1 MRRGLLYV
9 LPLGILLPLV
19 LLYLDRSDTTP
30 HPATIAPPT
39 PARPVDPYDSI
50 RTDLSDYLWPTDAS
64 RAITSSFA
72 EYRRTHFHAGIDI
85 STNDRNGY
93 KTFASRDG
101 YISRITVDAE
111 GYGKMLYVRHPDG
124 YTTTYAHLQGF
135 APGIES
141 RVRAEQRKC
150 ESYTVDIT
158 CPPTEFPVRKGEV
171 IAFTGDTGTGSSH
184 LHFEIRDENM
194 NGVNPFLCPDFQVE
208 DNLPPTV
215 RRFAVIPLEP
225 GSTVDGFEQAR
236 IYTPRRSGTSGTISV
251 HGAVGF
257 GIQVRDKSN
266 GSRYG
271 HGLYRHQVLID
282 GQPVFDIR
290 IDRIPFSE
298 TQQIALYYD
307 QPLMSERRGRFER
320 LFVTVPSTIPFLRD
334 LPIGSGV
341 LRSSSLADGTH
352 TFALISSDFQ
362 GNRSRVDGTLL
373 VRNPPR
379 FTIGGTAD
387 SLLIRYQ
394 AEQTP
399 GILLSGTMHGQ
410 VGWTPLHVKLRA
422 TPQDNSIAISLA
434 DLKMDILRVAL
445 RTPGGTTSTPQFWVR
460 RHSPRKG
467 SLALFHELTNNRLL
481 FTVVSTE
488 IPDSPPR
495 LLLQEGTITRS
506 IPLVA
511 TDIRR
516 YSGWIEPLDTLGG
529 SRTATAEALF
539 DGQPVSSSTTIEL
552 YPIAP
557 GRQGRYR
564 FDDGRLV
571 LAFDSHSVYS
581 ATFVNPRSESRS
593 GELQYVLGPEGSVLR
608 DGLTVLVKTSLTV
621 DGLGLYAER
630 FGHWA
635 FLRAAQPGPNGY
647 VTARLR
653 RTMSDIAL
661 LTDTEPPSVGSL
673 RVQFPRPR
681 NPLISFR
688 FGDNLSG
695 VDYQELKTYIDGEF
709 VIPEIDGEHHRAT
722 IVTPEPLSRGTHRL
736 TIRLK
741 DNLGNAGVTERSF
754 SVR

>member
-19 LLYLDRSDTTP
+19 LLNFDRSDTTP
-30 HPATIAPPT
+30 HPATISPPL
-39 PARPVDPYDSI
+39 PAHPVDPYDSI

-93 KTFASRDG
+93 NTFASRDG

-111 GYGKMLYVRHPDG
+111 GYGKMLFVRHPDG
-124 YTTTYAHLQGF
+124 YTTTYAHLQSF
-135 APGIES
+135 APDIES
-141 RVRAEQRKC
+141 RVRTEQLKR
-150 ESYTVDIT
+150 ESYEVDIT

-171 IAFTGDTGTGSSH
+171 IAFTGETGTGTSH

-194 NGVNPFLCPDFQVE
+194 NGVNPFLCRDFQIE
-208 DNLPPTV
+208 DNLPPAV
-215 RRFAVIPLEP
+215 KRFAVIPLEP
-225 GSTVDGFEQAR
+225 GSSVDGSEQPR
-236 IYTPRRSGTSGTISV
+236 IYTPHRSGTSGAITI

-271 HGLYRHQVLID
+271 HGLYRHQILVD
-282 GQPVFDIR
+282 GEPVFDIR

-307 QPLMSERRGRFER
+307 QRLMSERKGRLER
-320 LFVTVPSTIPFLRD
+320 LFVTTPNTIPFLRD
-334 LPIGSGV
+334 LPAGSGI

-352 TFALISSDFQ
+352 TFTLISSDFQ
-362 GNRSRVDGTLL
+362 GNRSRVDGTLR
-373 VRNPPR
+373 VQNPPR
-379 FTIGGTAD
+379 FTIEGTGD
-387 SLLIRYQ
+387 SLLIRYE
-394 AEQTP
+394 AAQTP
-399 GILLSGTMHGQ
+399 GILLWGMMHEQ
-410 VGWTPLHVKLRA
+410 AQWTPLRVTPHA
-422 TPQDNSIAISLA
+422 TPQEHVFAIPLA
-434 DLKMDILRVAL
+434 DLRTDIIRVELRS
-445 RTPGGTTSTPQFWVR
+445 PGGTRSAPQFWVR
-460 RHSPRKG
+460 TPSPRKG
-467 SLALFHELTNNRLL
+467 SLTLLHELTNSRLL
-481 FTVVSTE
+481 FTVITTE
-488 IPDSPPR
+488 IPDAPPALMLR
-495 LLLQEGTITRS
+495 EGTITRS

-516 YSGWIEPLDTLGG
+516 YTGWIEPLDTIGG
-529 SRTATAEALF
+529 KRTATVEALF
-539 DGQPVSSSTTIEL
+539 NGQPVSTSATIEL

-557 GRQGRYR
+557 GRQGRYL
-564 FDDGRLV
+564 FDEGRLV
-571 LAFDSHSVYS
+571 LTFDSLSVYS
-581 ATFVNPRSESRS
+581 TTFVNPRSESHS
-593 GELQYVLGPEGSVLR
+593 GELHYVLGPEGSVLR
-608 DGLTVLVKTSLTV
+608 DGLTLLLKTGTTR
-621 DGLGLYAER
+621 DGLGLYADR
-630 FGHWA
+630 LGHWS
-635 FLRAAQPGPNGY
+635 FLRTAQPGPDGY

-653 RTMSDIAL
+653 RTLTDIAL
-661 LTDTEPPSVGSL
+661 LTDTEPPSAGSL
-673 RVQFPRPR
+673 RVRFPWIRK
-681 NPLISFR
+681 PLITFR

-695 VDYQELKTYIDGEF
+695 VDYQELKTYIDNEF

-722 IVTPEPLSRGTHRL
+722 IVTPEPLGRGTHRL